1 MPRACAAESV
11 AECAPDSPLSCPAPP
26 PSALQA
32 RTPLRVG
39 CVLSGGQ
46 APGGH
51 NVISGLFDSLKRHH
65 PSSELL
71 GFLDGPKG
79 LMTGAYKAV
88 DDELIDR
95 YRNTGGFDL
104 LGSGRDKIE
113 KPEEFEAAKKSAETL
128 KLDGVIM

>member
-1 MPRACAAESV
+1 MW
-11 AECAPDSPLSCPAPP
+11 
-26 PSALQA
+26 SARLTHLFRLRSQA

-79 LMTGAYKAV
+79 LMTGAYKVV
-88 DDELIDR
+88 DDALIDS

-128 KLDGVIM
+128 KLDGVIMCVPGCEERRES